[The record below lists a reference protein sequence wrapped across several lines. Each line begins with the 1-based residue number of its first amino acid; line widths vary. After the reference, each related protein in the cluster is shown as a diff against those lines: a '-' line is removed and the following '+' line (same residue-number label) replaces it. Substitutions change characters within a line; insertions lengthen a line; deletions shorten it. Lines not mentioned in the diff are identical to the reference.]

1 MAVRAP
7 FTGDRRRELLE
18 DLAVMTGATVFARD
32 VGNSLERVHESD
44 LGRAARVAVDREHTT
59 LLSGGGRTAA
69 IRERIGEVERELKR
83 AERKGDREWL
93 RERLGRLTG
102 GVAVI
107 RVGAPTELAMTERR
121 SRIEDAL
128 SATRAAIEEG
138 VVVGGGVALLRAQ
151 PSVKALKT
159 KGAETVGRDIVFD
172 ALEEPARQIADNA
185 GAEGHVVVAKI
196 REGVDNF
203 GFDALTLR
211 YCDLVEAGI
220 LDPTK
225 VTRSALQHAAS
236 IGAMVLTTDAIVVE
250 EEEEGEAED

>member
-1 MAVRAP
+1 MRP
-7 FTGDRRRELLE
+7 FTGDRRREVLE
-18 DLAVMTGATVFARD
+18 DLAVLTGATVFARD
-32 VGNSLERVHESD
+32 VGNSLERIHESD
-44 LGRAARVAVDREHTT
+44 LGRAVRVSVDREHTT
-59 LLSGGGRTAA
+59 LISGGGRSAA

-83 AERKGDREWL
+83 AERASEREWL

-107 RVGAPTELAMTERR
+107 RVGAATQLAMTERR

-128 SATRAAIEEG
+128 SATRAALEEG

-151 PSVKALKT
+151 VAVKAIRA
-159 KGAETVGRDIVFD
+159 KGDESAGRDIVYE

-185 GAEGHVVVAKI
+185 GAEGHVVVGKI
-196 REGVDNF
+196 RAGVDNF
-203 GFDALTLR
+203 GFDALTLEFG
-211 YCDLVEAGI
+211 DLVAAGV

-225 VTRSALQHAAS
+225 VTRSALQNAAS

-250 EEEEGEAED
+250 EEAEEEGDPEA